1 MSYLRTFEGDPT
13 ADPGCYN
20 QAVLRRVLNL
30 DCPRGARFQERYRT
44 RDMAFNTPVRQHGTY
59 SWHTALTA
67 EDKHRGPAK
76 PGRSPVVSCRCG
88 VDGTSPD
95 SHPPRTRTRPR
106 RGHLLGVGAV
116 PEDGVAVGHHF
127 GTGLLAEY
135 AHQQQHADEKD
146 HFHLQHHYSATS
158 ARIPLLRRVKS
169 SRVGRFNRDR

>member
-1 MSYLRTFEGDPT
+1 MLH
-13 ADPGCYN
+13 PGCFTHGSKSRMSSRC
-20 QAVLRRVLNL
+20 AFSGSSIGHGTWPLTLPFLSTVPSAGILPSLRRTHTVVQ
-30 DCPRGARFQERYRT
+30 AR
-44 RDMAFNTPVRQHGTY
+44 
-59 SWHTALTA
+59 
-67 EDKHRGPAK
+67 
-76 PGRSPVVSCRCG
+76 PGRSPCFHADAG
-88 VDGTSPD
+88 LTEH
-95 SHPPRTRTRPR
+95 HPTLPLPGPETRPR

-158 ARIPLLRRVKS
+158 ARIPLRRRVKS

>member
-1 MSYLRTFEGDPT
+1 MLH
-13 ADPGCYN
+13 PGCITHGFKSRLSSGCAFSG
-20 QAVLRRVLNL
+20 AVSDTGHGLYHS
-30 DCPRGARFQERYRT
+30 CSSARYLQLAYSPHCGGQ
-44 RDMAFNTPVRQHGTY
+44 TPWSSQT
-59 SWHTALTA
+59 W
-67 EDKHRGPAK
+67 KK
-76 PGRSPVVSCRCG
+76 PVVSCRCG

-95 SHPPRTRTRPR
+95 SPPPRARTRPR

-158 ARIPLLRRVKS
+158 ARIPLRRRVKS